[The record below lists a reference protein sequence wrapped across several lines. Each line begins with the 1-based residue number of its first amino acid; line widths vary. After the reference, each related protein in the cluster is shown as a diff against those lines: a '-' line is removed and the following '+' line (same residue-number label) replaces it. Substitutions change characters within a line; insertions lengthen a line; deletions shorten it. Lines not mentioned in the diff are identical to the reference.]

1 MLAQILKIY
10 FTMKKVILLCFFA
23 ILAVVSTGIA
33 QSQVKVTKSQ
43 VTEKKAGAN
52 IEFETETLD
61 YGTIENNSD
70 GNREF
75 KFTNTG
81 TTPLVITNATG
92 SCGCTVPTWPKEA
105 IAPGKS
111 AAIKVHYDTKRT
123 GAFNKSITLVSNA
136 VNAPS
141 KIIHIKGNVNPPQ
154 AAVN

>member
-1 MLAQILKIY
+1 MRKI
-10 FTMKKVILLCFFA
+10 ILLCS
-23 ILAVVSTGIA
+23 LAVLGIVSTGIA
-33 QSQVKVTKSQ
+33 QNSKAKKSQ
-43 VTEKKAGAN
+43 ITTKNTGAK
-52 IEFETETLD
+52 IEFAYETID

-81 TTPLVITNATG
+81 KTPLVISNATG

-105 IAPGKS
+105 IAPGES

-136 VNAPS
+136 VNVPT
-141 KIIHIKGNVNPPQ
+141 KILHIKGNVNAPKE
-154 AAVN
+154 AVN